1 MGFDVEMEG
10 TRRARHWR
18 VHSAHAVRIPEPVQ
32 LGTHTEQYKKA
43 LMRNNIGGEELL
55 CMNEELLVKC
65 GAAQPPGLQ
74 RVVLWR
80 AAVCSASLWSTHMRL
95 VLADALT

>member
-1 MGFDVEMEG
+1 MK
-10 TRRARHWR
+10 WR
-18 VHSAHAVRIPEPVQ
+18 VPATHGILAAFIQRTPSESEPVQ

-65 GAAQPPGLQ
+65 GAAQPPGCNVSYCGAP
-74 RVVLWR
+74 RSVR
-80 AAVCSASLWSTHMRL
+80 RHCGPHTCC
-95 VLADALT
+95 